1 MTNSSAIDV
10 VGVAKSLGANQ
21 VLKKIDL
28 QVSYGE
34 IVGVIGA
41 NGSGKTLLLRLICGL
56 AYPDKGKI
64 ITGGRVI
71 SPKMGGALADV
82 GLLLERPGFLPH
94 LTGID
99 NLHLL
104 AILNKRIK
112 PDEVKAMMVKV
123 GLDPDDRRP
132 VRAYSMGMKQRL
144 GIAQAIME
152 RPKILLLDEPTNG
165 LDPEFTEDFLNILGE
180 LSAQQVA
187 ILITSHEI
195 AELAL
200 IANRILLLEKGVL
213 KNTSITDK
221 DVK

>member
-152 RPKILLLDEPTNG
+152 RHKILLLDEPTNG
-165 LDPEFTEDFLNILGE
+165 LDPEFTEDFLNILRE

-213 KNTSITDK
+213 KNTSIYR
-221 DVK
+221 